1 MSGQAGEGA
10 VLRALILGCGSSGGV
25 PRIDGDWGACDPG
38 EPKNRRRRC
47 SLLLERSVSLEALD
61 TGHATR
67 VLIDTSPDLR
77 EQMLAARSPQIHAV
91 AFTHTHADQC
101 HGIDD
106 VRALVYQRRERLPA
120 IMSAATRR
128 DLLARFGYIFETP
141 AGSGYPPLL
150 ISRELASGDFTSIEG
165 PGGSLKIRLF
175 DVEHGGAACSG
186 VRAGPLAY
194 TPDVNGLGDAAFEAI
209 AGSGVWIVDALR
221 ERPHPSH
228 AHLDQS
234 LEWLSRVQPSLGVL
248 TNLHIDLDYRALLP
262 RLPRGVRPAYD
273 GLSVTMSE
281 ATGAVIRADPV

>member
-1 MSGQAGEGA
+1 MSEGVSQGA
-10 VLRALILGCGSSGGV
+10 VLRTRILGCGSSGGV
-25 PRIDGDWGACDPG
+25 PRVDGDWGACDPG

-47 SLLLERSVSLEALD
+47 SLLLERSVSLEALEA
-61 TGHATR
+61 GQATR

-77 EQMLAARSPQIHAV
+77 EQMLDAGSPQIHAL

-120 IMSAATRR
+120 VMSAATHR

-141 AGSGYPPLL
+141 PGSGYPPLL
-150 ISRELASGDFTSIEG
+150 ISQELASGDHAMIDG
-165 PGGSLKIRLF
+165 PGGTLKLQLF

-194 TPDVNGLGDAAFEAI
+194 TPDVNGLGDAAFETL
-209 AGSGVWIVDALR
+209 AGAGVWIVDALR

-228 AHLDQS
+228 AHLDQT
-234 LEWLSRVQPSLGVL
+234 LDWLSAVQPSLGVL
-248 TNLHIDLDYRALLP
+248 TNLHIDLDYWALVA
-262 RLPRGVRPAYD
+262 RLPQGVRPAYD
-273 GLSVTMSE
+273 GLSVTMDE
-281 ATGAVIRADPV
+281 DTGAVIRVDPV